1 MPFPENEAQ
10 AQKALISR
18 EKKASIK
25 EKYEPA
31 GGLRDAERSFLGAGA
46 LQAEVRAAALCARG
60 HPAYGRSV
68 NTKAMVYLHRG
79 FFHFPRRV
87 AEAAGQHGKE
97 ALS

>member
-46 LQAEVRAAALCARG
+46 LQAEVRAAALHARG

-68 NTKAMVYLHRG
+68 NKKGHGVPAPWL
-79 FFHFPRRV
+79 FHFPARR
-87 AEAAGQHGKE
+87 AAAGRHGKE
-97 ALS
+97 ALQ